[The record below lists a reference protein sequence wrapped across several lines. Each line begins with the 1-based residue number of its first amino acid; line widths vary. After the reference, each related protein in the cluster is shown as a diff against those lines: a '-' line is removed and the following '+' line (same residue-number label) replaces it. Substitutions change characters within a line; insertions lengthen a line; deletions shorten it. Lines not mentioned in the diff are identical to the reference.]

1 MMLTTQPI
9 VLPMV
14 HRAPLT
20 SLRRWKSEIAMG
32 IPYDTAKEITPTE
45 TNARNADDDP
55 RFISPSNI
63 CTTVVC
69 GSRVSIIRFVKES
82 EGLDSRCS
90 SDTTASP

>member
-1 MMLTTQPI
+1 MLTTQPTVRPI
-9 VLPMV
+9 V

-55 RFISPSNI
+55 RLISPSSI

-69 GSRVSIIRFVKES
+69 GSRVSTMWFIT
-82 EGLDSRCS
+82 DSVI
-90 SDTTASP
+90 